1 MSSAKGFSKG
11 EQRMNAVV
19 KWLLI
24 AVGLL
29 LIAGIVYMAV
39 RNRSVDVLAKILFV
53 ICACFFFVGLVYW
66 FW

>member
-1 MSSAKGFSKG
+1 
-11 EQRMNAVV
+11 MNAVV

-24 AVGLL
+24 AVGLF
-29 LIAGIVYMAV
+29 LIAGIAYMAV

-53 ICACFFFVGLVYW
+53 ICACFFFIGLVYW

>member
-1 MSSAKGFSKG
+1 
-11 EQRMNAVV
+11 MNAVV

-39 RNRSVDVLAKILFV
+39 RNRSVDVLAKILFA
-53 ICACFFFVGLVYW
+53 ICACFFFIGLVYW